1 MGSTSFVSMSEKPES
16 DEFEEE
22 DAEDVAPGGEDVDV
36 DHIMRDVD
44 SQRRRAPKGAE
55 PAWRRLERV
64 MEERRTAELLSD
76 FDDYEIFDGNHE
88 DDSSAD
94 ADRQASS
101 SPELPSTRLRK
112 R

>member
-1 MGSTSFVSMSEKPES
+1 MSEKPES

-76 FDDYEIFDGNHE
+76 FDDNEISHADHE
-88 DDSSAD
+88 EDSSAD
-94 ADRQASS
+94 QDD
-101 SPELPSTRLRK
+101 PSDEPAGGHKARK
-112 R
+112 RRKGR

>member
-1 MGSTSFVSMSEKPES
+1 MSEKPES

-22 DAEDVAPGGEDVDV
+22 DAEDPAPGGDDVDV
-36 DHIMRDVD
+36 DHIMRDVE

-76 FDDYEIFDGNHE
+76 FDDYKIDDAAGSDE
-88 DDSSAD
+88 DEED
-94 ADRQASS
+94 AGDESDKAAG
-101 SPELPSTRLRK
+101 RK
-112 R
+112 KHRKKGH

>member
-1 MGSTSFVSMSEKPES
+1 MIEKPES

-22 DAEDVAPGGEDVDV
+22 DAEDAAPGGDDVDV
-36 DHIMRDVD
+36 DHIMRDVE

-76 FDDYEIFDGNHE
+76 FDDYEIGDDDDFTGDGE
-88 DDSSAD
+88 ASK
-94 ADRQASS
+94 SS
-101 SPELPSTRLRK
+101 SK
-112 R
+112 KKHKKGH

>member
-1 MGSTSFVSMSEKPES
+1 MSEKPES

-22 DAEDVAPGGEDVDV
+22 DVEDVAPGSDDVDV
-36 DHIMRDVD
+36 DHIMRDVE

-76 FDDYEIFDGNHE
+76 FDDYEIDDVAGLGE
-88 DDSSAD
+88 DSDEDAD
-94 ADRQASS
+94 ASHGE
-101 SPELPSTRLRK
+101 PERRK
-112 R
+112 RAR

>member
-1 MGSTSFVSMSEKPES
+1 MNEKPES

-22 DAEDVAPGGEDVDV
+22 DAEDVAPGGDDVDV
-36 DHIMRDVD
+36 DHIMRDVE

-76 FDDYEIFDGNHE
+76 FDDYEIGEAEFADGE
-88 DDSSAD
+88 DTGKA
-94 ADRQASS
+94 AG
-101 SPELPSTRLRK
+101 RK
-112 R
+112 KKKHRRAH